1 MLWLCTSLLW
11 AEKPKNTV
19 QTSVFG
25 YSTIVVEAGSF
36 MMGDEQGDIDETPH
50 RVRLSRSF
58 HIGTTE
64 VTVDF
69 WKKVMG
75 TAPWTREQTECMR
88 MGPEE
93 RPEHRSP
100 VYCVDWNE
108 AAYFAN
114 QLSDW
119 ERLEQCYRFDGM
131 QVVFSKGTECLGYRL
146 PTEAEWEFATQT
158 PQRLQNNQQKKEEK
172 STNMSSVYSGGNDVR
187 TLGWYTENSD
197 QMSQMTGLLKPNAR
211 GIYDLSGNLW
221 EWCHDWYGSYEEQPE
236 VDPSGHEHGVYRV
249 LRGGS
254 FSSPMQDL
262 RISNRFRRY
271 PSVRSNQIG
280 FRLAR
285 TIVSRLDKQNIDK
298 K

>member
-1 MLWLCTSLLW
+1 MELSPTEVVDLDVDLGSLPKSSSWHSAAIYSNELSLQTGLDSCYDCTSSPL
-11 AEKPKNTV
+11 NCTY
-19 QTSVFG
+19 SVE
-25 YSTIVVEAGSF
+25 YP
-36 MMGDEQGDIDETPH
+36 DPY
-50 RVRLSRSF
+50 
-58 HIGTTE
+58 
-64 VTVDF
+64 
-69 WKKVMG
+69 
-75 TAPWTREQTECMR
+75 EC
-88 MGPEE
+88 P
-93 RPEHRSP
+93 
-100 VYCVDWNE
+100 
-108 AAYFAN
+108 
-114 QLSDW
+114 
-119 ERLEQCYRFDGM
+119 
-131 QVVFSKGTECLGYRL
+131 GYRL

-158 PQRLQNNQQKKEEK
+158 PQRLENYQQKKEK
-172 STNMSSVYSGGNDVR
+172 KTTNESSIYSGGNDVR
-187 TLGWYTENSD
+187 TLGWYAENSD

-285 TIVSRLDKQNIDK
+285 TIVSRRDKQNIDK